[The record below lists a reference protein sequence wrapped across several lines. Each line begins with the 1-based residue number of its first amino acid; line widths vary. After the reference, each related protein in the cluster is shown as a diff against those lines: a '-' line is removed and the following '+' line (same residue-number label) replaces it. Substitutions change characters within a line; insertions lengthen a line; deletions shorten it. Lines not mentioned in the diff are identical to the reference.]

1 MIRKSELT
9 KKYYRIGEVAEMVGR
24 TRQTL
29 INWDE
34 SGQLVFLRD
43 PNNNYRYLTREM
55 VIDVLKECDLYFDDT
70 NFQKRDVIYARVS
83 SNDQKK
89 KGDLDRQILLLL
101 QSTNDFQ
108 NVKVIQEVG
117 SGLNNQRKG
126 VMQLIDLILSDQVSR
141 IFITYKDRLT
151 RFGYHYLEQ
160 ICKFHGVEICVLN
173 PDSEKKT
180 VEEELVDDVMS
191 LIASFSGKL
200 HRLRSSKNR
209 NVLELY
215 DVSKLGDP
223 SEEIL
228 D

>member
-1 MIRKSELT
+1 MF
-9 KKYYRIGEVAEMVGR
+9 
-24 TRQTL
+24 
-29 INWDE
+29 
-34 SGQLVFLRD
+34 FLRD

-55 VIDVLKECDLYFDDT
+55 VIDVLKERDLYFDDT
-70 NFQKRDVIYARVS
+70 NFQKRDVIYARAS

-89 KGDLDRQILLLL
+89 KGDLDRQVMLLL
-101 QSTNDFQ
+101 QSSSDLQ

-117 SGLNNQRKG
+117 SGLNDRRKG
-126 VMQLIDLILSDQVSR
+126 LKQLIDLILSDQVSR

-200 HRLRSSKNR
+200 YGLRSSKNR
-209 NVLELY
+209 KVLELY
-215 DVSKLGDP
+215 DEPKLGDP
-223 SEEIL
+223 SEEIQY
-228 D
+228 